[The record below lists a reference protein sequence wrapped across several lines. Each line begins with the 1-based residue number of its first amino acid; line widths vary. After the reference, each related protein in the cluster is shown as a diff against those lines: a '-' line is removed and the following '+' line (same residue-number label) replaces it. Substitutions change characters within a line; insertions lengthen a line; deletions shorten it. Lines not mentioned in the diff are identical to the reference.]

1 LLDQQDVGLFEGEG
15 TMLNTLG
22 NDKHLARSEYD
33 DTIAQLNAYTV
44 LESQKEVISIV
55 ATIGLGSNRVG

>member
-1 LLDQQDVGLFEGEG
+1 
-15 TMLNTLG
+15 MLNTLG